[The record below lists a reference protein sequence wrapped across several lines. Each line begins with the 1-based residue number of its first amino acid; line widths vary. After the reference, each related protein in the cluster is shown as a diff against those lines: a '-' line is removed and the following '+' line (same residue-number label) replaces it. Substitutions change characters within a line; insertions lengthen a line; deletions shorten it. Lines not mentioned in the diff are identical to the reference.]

1 LGLIFMAVYTSRPGF
16 SGLSRLVDRVERVFE
31 SRLYS
36 DSVLVLR
43 VLLNLDK
50 FVSNFAKI
58 SILLLIAV
66 FSIRGLVN
74 GTLIPYSVTFIVNA
88 LRDLGGSELY
98 LGIALLVLS
107 GVLFAITEIALM
119 AYFKKL
125 ARSIVAL
132 KEHIVNVVVDMRKS
146 VRDSPED
153 LVGKIASDVDFVVW
167 NINAV
172 LTTLLPNLFTAVTAL
187 ITLYSFEYTIGLVA
201 TATALPYLLYAEVYA
216 RRVDA
221 YRTLERKTYAQSL
234 VCIRDIV
241 YGGGSSRDL
250 RRVLADWEYSVNKI
264 LWLDR
269 LYFTASFI
277 TALLSASAI
286 SLLAA
291 RRALEGRLSLGAL
304 SGVVYASITAH
315 FAALNAMWALCI
327 QGQTTI
333 VLRRILSYLQVA
345 GSRAETAQLTVVAR

>member
-1 LGLIFMAVYTSRPGF
+1 M
-16 SGLSRLVDRVERVFE
+16 
-31 SRLYS
+31 
-36 DSVLVLR
+36 R

-58 SILLLIAV
+58 SIPLLIAV

-107 GVLFAITEIALM
+107 GALFAITEIALM

-132 KEHIVNVVVDMRKS
+132 KEHIVNVVVNMRKR
-146 VRDSPED
+146 VQDNPED
-153 LVGKIASDVDFVVW
+153 LVGKIASDVDFAVW
-167 NINAV
+167 NINAI
-172 LTTLLPNLFTAVTAL
+172 LTTLLPNLFTTLTAL

-201 TATALPYLLYAEVYA
+201 TTTALPYLLYAEVYA

-221 YRTLERKTYAQSL
+221 YRTLERKTYAQSF
-234 VCIRDIV
+234 VYIRDVV
-241 YGGGSSRDL
+241 YSGGLSRDL

-269 LYFTASFI
+269 VSPRQSF
-277 TALLSASAI
+277 
-286 SLLAA
+286 
-291 RRALEGRLSLGAL
+291 
-304 SGVVYASITAH
+304 VVS
-315 FAALNAMWALCI
+315 CK
-327 QGQTTI
+327 
-333 VLRRILSYLQVA
+333 
-345 GSRAETAQLTVVAR
+345 